1 MNRRETVKVLAA
13 GVGFWLTPLEV
24 RRAAEFAATARSAG
38 RGYEPTFFTPH
49 EWETARVLVDL
60 VIPRDG
66 RSGSATD
73 AGVPEFMDFVLS
85 DEPSHLAL
93 PGWLPSPLKVL
104 AYRLLLGY
112 RMGRDVRFSF
122 GGRTAM
128 RGGLAWLD
136 HECDDRYGKTFVASA
151 DAERVALL
159 DDIAWP
165 KKAKPAD
172 APGVAFFNAFRDLTA
187 SGFWSSKMG
196 VQDLRYLGN
205 VVVPEWKGCPD
216 EQLKKLGVKYP

>member
-24 RRAAEFAATARSAG
+24 RRAAEFAAKARSVG
-38 RGYEPTFFTPH
+38 RGYEPKFFTPH
-49 EWETARVLVDL
+49 EWETVRVLVDL

-73 AGVPEFMDFVLS
+73 AGVPEFMDFVLT
-85 DEPSHLAL
+85 DEP
-93 PGWLPSPLKVL
+93 
-104 AYRLLLGY
+104 
-112 RMGRDVRFSF
+112 GR
-122 GGRTAM
+122 RTAM
-128 RGGLAWLD
+128 RGGLAWLG
-136 HECDDRYGKTFVASA
+136 HECDDRYGKTFVACA
-151 DAERVALL
+151 DAERAAVL

-165 KKAKPAD
+165 KRARSAL
-172 APGVAFFNAFRDLTA
+172 APGVAFFQGFRDLTA

-196 VQDLRYLGN
+196 VQDLRYMGN

-216 EQLKKLGVKYP
+216 EQLKKLGVKYPW

>member
-13 GVGFWLTPLEV
+13 GVGFWVTPLQV
-24 RRAAEFAATARSAG
+24 QRAAAFVAKARSAG
-38 RGYEPTFFTPH
+38 RGYEPKFFTPH
-49 EWETARVLVDL
+49 EWETVRVLVDL

-73 AGVPEFMDFVLS
+73 AGVPEFMDFVLT
-85 DEPSHLAL
+85 DEP
-93 PGWLPSPLKVL
+93 
-104 AYRLLLGY
+104 
-112 RMGRDVRFSF
+112 GR
-122 GGRTAM
+122 RTAM

-136 HECDDRYGKTFVASA
+136 HECDDRYGKTFVACA
-151 DAERVALL
+151 DAERAAVL

-165 KKAKPAD
+165 KRGKSAL
-172 APGVAFFNAFRDLTA
+172 APGVAFFNGFRDLTA

-196 VQDLRYLGN
+196 VQDLRYMGN

-216 EQLKKLGVKYP
+216 EQLKKLGVKYPW

>member
-1 MNRRETVKVLAA
+1 MRGCMNRRETVKVLAA

-24 RRAAEFAATARSAG
+24 RRAAEFAAKARSAG
-38 RGYEPTFFTPH
+38 RGYEPKFFTPH
-49 EWETARVLVDL
+49 EWETVRVLVDL

-85 DEPSHLAL
+85 DEPS
-93 PGWLPSPLKVL
+93 
-104 AYRLLLGY
+104 R
-112 RMGRDVRFSF
+112 
-122 GGRTAM
+122 RTAM

-151 DAERVALL
+151 DAERAAVL

-165 KKAKPAD
+165 NKAKPAV

-196 VQDLRYLGN
+196 VQDLRYMGN
-205 VVVPEWKGCPD
+205 VVVPEWKGCPP
-216 EQLKKLGVKYP
+216 EQLQKLGVRY

>member
-38 RGYEPTFFTPH
+38 SGYEPKFFTPH
-49 EWETARVLVDL
+49 EWETVRVLVDL

-73 AGVPEFMDFVLS
+73 AGVPEFMDFVLG
-85 DEPSHLAL
+85 DEPS
-93 PGWLPSPLKVL
+93 
-104 AYRLLLGY
+104 R
-112 RMGRDVRFSF
+112 
-122 GGRTAM
+122 RTGM

-205 VVVPEWKGCPD
+205 VVMPEWKGCPD